1 MDLLVGDLEGDF
13 NGDVVGL
20 SVVGETVGFLVG
32 GAVFRRLYGREMITY
47 NGEIIMESSENSF

>member
-20 SVVGETVGFLVG
+20 SVVGESVGFLVG
-32 GAVFRRLYGREMITY
+32 EAVFVWDKNDNIQW
-47 NGEIIMESSENSF
+47 